1 MRADMPK
8 PPKIQTGKKAVR
20 ATFLDA
26 LQVLDEK
33 REFFDPEPNSV
44 RAGIKPGQW
53 DGAPWANMPPD
64 CPITVL
70 GKKGSTVYII
80 DAMGE
85 LQAIDG
91 RWDHPTIMRLFTPFV
106 NFPMWAWPGF
116 GDGGKDKDGNPLPP
130 KVKRLERDRAATA
143 LIAEAGRKGMF
154 DPQQNVRGRGGWKA
168 AADWFIWHSGKYLF
182 TVKTKT
188 DAQNRAIGWDL
199 QAMKPGEHGG
209 YFYAQDAD
217 TIQPWKEHVDVNES
231 PAHQLLQDLRSWNW
245 ERPYI
250 DPIFLLGWIGSAILS
265 GALDVRPILFTMGG
279 AGVGKSTLHGII
291 QALFGSA
298 LYTTANTTA
307 AGIYQNIKQDS
318 RPVAVDEFERKAN
331 SSKETTIIELARQSY
346 SGAKGYR
353 GGANGEGTEFE
364 LRSSFLF
371 SAILPPVLGVQ
382 DRTRM
387 IILNLKALDKSRA
400 TAQPHIPDV
409 AGRMILRQL
418 MDGYHDFHWHIL
430 PKWREILADKRL
442 GFDSRAIDTYGTVL
456 ACAELLVGEQGMI
469 DAGIPED
476 ALLPGAIDID
486 QLIEIL
492 GFATASERT
501 EQVPHWQQVI
511 EKIMDA
517 TIDCYIAGE
526 RPSVGRVIQE
536 LEDPSRAPEIID
548 LRLVRQRL
556 AMTGLGLRDKGK
568 PGKGYCL
575 AIPKRDDK
583 LNRIFTD
590 SDFHNGGW
598 SMALRQAPET
608 VVLQNLER
616 KWTNVDINRLTK
628 DCILVDLAGYDDWTG
643 RADMEA

>member
-1 MRADMPK
+1 M
-8 PPKIQTGKKAVR
+8 
-20 ATFLDA
+20 
-26 LQVLDEK
+26 LDEK

-85 LQAIDG
+85 MQAIE
-91 RWDHPTIMRLFTPFV
+91 RWDHPTIIRLFTPFV
-106 NFPMWAWPGF
+106 NFPFWAWPGF
-116 GDGGKDKDGNPLPP
+116 GDGGKDEDGQPLPP

-143 LIAEAGRKGMF
+143 LIAEAGRKGLF

-199 QAMKPGEHGG
+199 QAMTPGEHGG

-418 MDGYHDFHWHIL
+418 MDGFHDFHWHIL

-456 ACAELLVGEQGMI
+456 ACAESLVGEQGMI

-492 GFATASERT
+492 GFATMDDRAA
-501 EQVPHWQQVI
+501 QVPKWQEVI
-511 EKIMDA
+511 ETVMGAKLEA
-517 TIDCYIAGE
+517 YKSGE
-526 RPSVGRVIQE
+526 RLTVGGVIE
-536 LEDPSRAPEIID
+536 ALETKDGWMTIEDARA
-548 LRLVRQRL
+548 RL
-556 AMTGLGLRDKGK
+556 ALLGLGLRP
-568 PGKGYCL
+568 PGGRFSGWCL
-575 AIPKRDDK
+575 AIPHNDDNLDK
-583 LNRIFTD
+583 LFAD
-590 SDFHNGGW
+590 KEFHHGGW
-598 SMALRQAPET
+598 TMALRQAPED
-608 VVLQNLER
+608 VVPQKLDKAEKTL
-616 KWTNVDINRLTK
+616 KINRVAKTVT
-628 DCILVDLAGYDDWTG
+628 LVDLKAFDAWGE
-643 RADMEA
+643 R